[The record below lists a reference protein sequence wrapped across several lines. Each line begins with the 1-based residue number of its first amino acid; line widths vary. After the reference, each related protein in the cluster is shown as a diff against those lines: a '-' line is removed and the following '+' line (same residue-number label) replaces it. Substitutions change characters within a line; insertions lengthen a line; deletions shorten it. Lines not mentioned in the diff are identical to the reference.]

1 MEAGND
7 KVLSIRNLT
16 MSYGSKN
23 ILNGI
28 NLEVTR
34 GQIIGYIGPNGAG
47 KSTTVKIMLG
57 LIDDYKGEV
66 IVFGQDISS
75 GDPSYKKRIGY
86 VPENAEVY
94 DNLTAMEYLVFSGEL
109 YGIERD
115 AAQEKAE
122 RLLQQFDLQE
132 VRHSRLSSF
141 SKGMKQKVM
150 IIASLLHDPDLLFWD
165 EPLSGLDANSM
176 MVIQEILAQ
185 LAAQGKTIF
194 YSSHIM
200 DLVEKI
206 SNRIVLLV
214 KGEVVADGTFE
225 ELQELSAEGS
235 LSGIF
240 NQLTGF
246 TEHRSKA
253 RDFVSIVQGDRSDA

>member
-1 MEAGND
+1 MEAGSEN
-7 KVLSIRNLT
+7 VLSIKNLT

-23 ILNGI
+23 VLNGI
-28 NLEVTR
+28 NLEVKK
-34 GQIIGYIGPNGAG
+34 GEIIGYIGPNGAG
-47 KSTTVKIMLG
+47 KSSTVKIMLG
-57 LIDDYKGEV
+57 LIDDYGGDVV
-66 IVFGQDISS
+66 IFGHNIST
-75 GDPSYKKRIGY
+75 GDPSYKRKIGY
-86 VPENAEVY
+86 VPENAEAY
-94 DNLTAMEYLVFSGEL
+94 DNLTAMEYLIFTGEL
-109 YGIERD
+109 YGMERD
-115 AAQEKAE
+115 VAEMKAE
-122 RLLQQFDLQE
+122 RLLEQFELQDA
-132 VRHSRLSSF
+132 RHSRLSSF
-141 SKGMKQKVM
+141 SKGMKQKVL
-150 IIASLLHDPDLLFWD
+150 ITASLLHDPDLLFWD

-214 KGEVVADGTFE
+214 KGEVVADATFE
-225 ELQELSAEGS
+225 ELKEMSEEGS

-253 RDFVSIVQGDRSDA
+253 HDFVSIVQGGQTDA